1 MFGNALVLFTAALA
15 AVTSVA
21 ANHAVSFTNN
31 CGSSIRP
38 IIKNT
43 ANGVTYTGPWLAKGQ
58 GASSSV
64 AENVSTPL
72 YLPSCAILMEL
83 RNIQWP
89 SGIIVG
95 QTNANQG
102 NDCAGCTRLE
112 CDFAN
117 SNPSWH
123 CCNLSR
129 VAGFHVGMSFSW
141 TGGGCTGATCNN
153 PNCPPKDA
161 WVPGVDD
168 GSSLRFCPAANV
180 GLKVTFCP

>member
-1 MFGNALVLFTAALA
+1 MFGNTLIFFTTTLA

-58 GASSSV
+58 GSSSSV
-64 AENVSTPL
+64 AEN
-72 YLPSCAILMEL
+72 
-83 RNIQWP
+83 WP

-102 NDCAGCTRLE
+102 NDCIGCTRLE

-141 TGGGCTGATCNN
+141 TGGGCQGATCNSAS
-153 PNCPPKDA
+153 CPPSDA
-161 WVPGVDD
+161 WVPNVDD

>member
-1 MFGNALVLFTAALA
+1 MFGNTFVLFAAALA
-15 AVTSVA
+15 AITSVA

-31 CGSSIRP
+31 CGAYVSPHSPGHHAEPTPSSIRP

-64 AENVSTPL
+64 TEN
-72 YLPSCAILMEL
+72 
-83 RNIQWP
+83 WP

-102 NDCAGCTRLE
+102 VDCAGCTRLE

-117 SNPSWH
+117 ANPSWH

-153 PNCPPKDA
+153 ANCPPSAA
-161 WVPGVDD
+161 WVPNVDD
-168 GSSLRFCPAANV
+168 GSSLRFCPAAGV

>member
-1 MFGNALVLFTAALA
+1 MFVNIYTIFTVALA
-15 AVTSVA
+15 AVTVS

-43 ANGVTYTGPWLAKGQ
+43 ANGVTYTGPWLSKGQ
-58 GASSSV
+58 GSSSSV
-64 AENVSTPL
+64 AEN
-72 YLPSCAILMEL
+72 
-83 RNIQWP
+83 WP

-102 NDCAGCTRLE
+102 NDCVGCTRLE

-141 TGGGCTGATCNN
+141 TGGGCKGATCNS
-153 PNCPPKDA
+153 PSCPPSDA

-168 GSSLRFCPAANV
+168 GSSLRFCPAAGV

>member
-1 MFGNALVLFTAALA
+1 MFGNTFAIVTAALA
-15 AVTSVA
+15 AVSSVA
-21 ANHAVSFTNN
+21 ANHAISMTNN
-31 CGSSIRP
+31 CGVSVRP

-43 ANGVTYTGPWLAKGQ
+43 ANGVSFTGPWLAKGQ
-58 GASSSV
+58 SASSSV
-64 AENVSTPL
+64 PENW
-72 YLPSCAILMEL
+72 A
-83 RNIQWP
+83 
-89 SGIIVG
+89 SGIVVP

-117 SNPSWH
+117 SNASWH

-129 VAGFHVGMSFSW
+129 VAGFNVGMSFSW

-153 PNCPPKDA
+153 ASCPPSDA
-161 WVPGVDD
+161 WVPNVDD

-180 GLKVTFCP
+180 GLNVKFCP